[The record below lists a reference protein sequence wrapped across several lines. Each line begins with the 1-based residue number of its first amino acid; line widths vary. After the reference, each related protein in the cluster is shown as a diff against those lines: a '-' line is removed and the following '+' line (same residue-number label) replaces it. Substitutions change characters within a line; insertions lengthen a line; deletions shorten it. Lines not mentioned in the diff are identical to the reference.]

1 MTSHQER
8 KRRALVERLSLLERQ
23 WQAANEQ
30 LNATLNASD
39 REPLKR
45 QVAALDRQIEEVETE
60 LAALVSPP
68 APDAQKGLGAVGG
81 NPRYFGE
88 GRRWAVLVGVNQYD
102 DYDALR
108 LAVEDV
114 TAVRNQLLKS
124 GYDQRRVHLLTD
136 EATEARALPTRN
148 NLLTALRA
156 VANATDEDDLL
167 LFYYSG
173 HGDAEDGQ
181 SYLVARDGRRAA
193 LSDTAVSLRRVEEIL
208 RSAKARGKII
218 VIDACRSG
226 ADIGSK
232 GFSDEFIRRVFEQA
246 EGLAILASCK
256 QGELSWEDRNIGQG
270 VFTSFLLDALTGAA
284 DRDGKGFVTAQD
296 INRHVSDGVREWAA
310 AKGTTQTPTFQS
322 EMAGDIIIAD
332 LRPGE
337 NRQLKETA

>member
-8 KRRALVERLSLLERQ
+8 KRRALVERQSLLERQ
-23 WQAANEQ
+23 WQAANHQ
-30 LNATLNASD
+30 LNATLNAAD
-39 REPLKR
+39 RELLKN
-45 QVAALDRQIEEVETE
+45 QIAALDRQLEEIETDI
-60 LAALVSPP
+60 AALTPQP
-68 APDAQKGLGAVGG
+68 EPDFQKGTGSPAGK
-81 NPRYFGE
+81 PRYFGE
-88 GRRWAVLVGVNQYD
+88 GRRWAVLIGVNQYD
-102 DYDALR
+102 DYGALR

-114 TAVRNQLLKS
+114 TAVRDQLLKS
-124 GYDQRRVHLLTD
+124 GYDAPRVHLLTD
-136 EATEARALPTRN
+136 EATAARELPTRN
-148 NLLTALRA
+148 NVLAALRA

-208 RSAKARGKII
+208 RGAKARGKII
-218 VIDACRSG
+218 IIDACRSG

-246 EGLAILASCK
+246 EGLAILASCT
-256 QGELSWEDRNIGQG
+256 QGELSWEDHDLGQG
-270 VFTSFLLDALTGAA
+270 VFTSFLLKALSGAA

-310 AKGTTQTPTFQS
+310 KQHTTQTPTFKS

-332 LRPGE
+332 LRQG
-337 NRQLKETA
+337 KTTS

>member
-1 MTSHQER
+1 MTSHRDR
-8 KRRALVERLSLLERQ
+8 KRRAAIERQASLERQ

-30 LNATLNASD
+30 LNSTLNAAD
-39 REPLKR
+39 REPLR
-45 QVAALDRQIEEVETE
+45 NQVAALDRQLEEIEKEI
-60 LAALVSPP
+60 AALTASSP
-68 APDAQKGLGAVGG
+68 APDDPKGIGA
-81 NPRYFGE
+81 PTDQQHYFGE

-102 DYDALR
+102 DYGALT

-114 TAVRNQLLKS
+114 TAVRDQLLKS
-124 GYDQRRVHLLTD
+124 GYDSQRVQLLTD
-136 EATEARALPTRN
+136 GATENSALPTRN
-148 NLLTALRA
+148 NVLAALRA
-156 VANATDEDDLL
+156 VANATEEDDLL

-208 RSAKARGKII
+208 RGSRARGKVI

-226 ADIGSK
+226 SDIGGK

-256 QGELSWEDRNIGQG
+256 QGELSYEDPKIGQG
-270 VFTSFLLDALTGAA
+270 VFTSFLLEALTGAA
-284 DRDGKGFVTAQD
+284 DRDGKGFITAQD
-296 INRHVSDGVREWAA
+296 INRHVSDGVRAWAA
-310 AKGTTQTPTFQS
+310 ARRTTQTPTFQS

-332 LRPGE
+332 LRPG
-337 NRQLKETA
+337 KSGK